1 MLVLR
6 AASLGGVVLPTLT
19 FRYQSSQEVGDRKEG
34 RPSGQV
40 LLLFLRGLT
49 PFPSRGCLPR
59 SCPTSELK
67 VTQATGPS
75 EFPCSAPSLLVDN
88 KSTEKFKVFAGSV
101 TCLHPQV
108 HR

>member
-49 PFPSRGCLPR
+49 PFPSRGCLTR